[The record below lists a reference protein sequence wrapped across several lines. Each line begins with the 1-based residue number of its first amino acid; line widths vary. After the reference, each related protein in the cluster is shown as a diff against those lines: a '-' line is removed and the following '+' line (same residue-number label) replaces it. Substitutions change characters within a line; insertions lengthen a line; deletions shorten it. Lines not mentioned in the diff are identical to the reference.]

1 VAKVDPAPTRATY
14 SPAGSNLAA
23 RRQQCISQCE
33 RDDGECRSMS
43 RRGKQECMRAVA
55 FGSTGVRIST
65 NPATESCAFF
75 GQSRCEYALNRE
87 ACIARMSSR
96 YKNCVDVLGG
106 SVASRRQD
114 CDENARESDLMCR
127 DTLRECRASCE

>member
-1 VAKVDPAPTRATY
+1 
-14 SPAGSNLAA
+14 
-23 RRQQCISQCE
+23 
-33 RDDGECRSMS
+33 
-43 RRGKQECMRAVA
+43 MRAVA
-55 FGSTGVRIST
+55 FGSSGVRIST
-65 NPATESCAFF
+65 NTATESCGFF

-87 ACIARMSSR
+87 ACIARMTSR

-127 DTLRECRASCE
+127 DTLHECRASCE